1 LALVKF
7 DIVIVSAAAPKP
19 TSPMELSPIFGDGRA
34 GQAAAV
40 LG

>member
-1 LALVKF
+1 MLINRVYGDAGRFAEKLAGE
-7 DIVIVSAAAPKP
+7 
-19 TSPMELSPIFGDGRA
+19 ELSPIFGDGRA